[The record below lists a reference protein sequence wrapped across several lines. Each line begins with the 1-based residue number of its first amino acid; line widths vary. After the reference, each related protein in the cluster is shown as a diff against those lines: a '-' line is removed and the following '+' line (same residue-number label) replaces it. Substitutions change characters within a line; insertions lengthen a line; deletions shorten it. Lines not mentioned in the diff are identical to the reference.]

1 MKKKGSAKKN
11 IGGFA
16 PELHWDMILMSI
28 AIIVI
33 AIAGYFGFVYIT
45 LNNHIQNIA
54 SENAG
59 NDTAATKDEQALK
72 KIVNMESVIA
82 RYRERDQAYH
92 DLLKAM
98 AGRAPAVVV
107 PTTTTSTSSV
117 ATTTVR

>member
-1 MKKKGSAKKN
+1 MKKKGLTKKN

-45 LNNHIQNIA
+45 LNNHIQNIT

-59 NDTAATKDEQALK
+59 NDTATTKDEQALK

-98 AGRAPAVVV
+98 AGRVPAPVVLV
-107 PTTTTSTSSV
+107 ATTSTSSV
-117 ATTTVR
+117 ASTTIR

>member
-16 PELHWDMILMSI
+16 PELHWDLILMSM
-28 AIIVI
+28 AVIVI
-33 AIAGYFGFVYIT
+33 VIAGYFGFVYIT

-59 NDTAATKDEQALK
+59 SDTTTTKDEQALK

-98 AGRAPAVVV
+98 AGRVQAPVVV
-107 PTTTTSTSSV
+107 ATTSTSSV
-117 ATTTVR
+117 ASTTVR

>member
-1 MKKKGSAKKN
+1 MKKKGSAKNN

-16 PELHWDMILMSI
+16 PELHWDLILMFI
-28 AIIVI
+28 AVILI

-45 LNNHIQNIA
+45 LNNHIQNITA
-54 SENAG
+54 ENAG
-59 NDTAATKDEQALK
+59 SDTSTTKDEQALK

-98 AGRAPAVVV
+98 AGKAPAPVV
-107 PTTTTSTSSV
+107 PVATTSTSSV
-117 ATTTVR
+117 ASTTVR